1 MAADK
6 PMAPIRKSNTL
17 LPKPSL
23 TRFLKLSTPRISRK
37 TMRQSAVAGK
47 GMASVIHKITA
58 KQSAAMT
65 ILPCAVRGMA
75 SVPL

>member
-1 MAADK
+1 
-6 PMAPIRKSNTL
+6 
-17 LPKPSL
+17 
-23 TRFLKLSTPRISRK
+23 
-37 TMRQSAVAGK
+37 MRQSAVAGK